1 MLNRSSCTNN
11 LQTTIVS
18 TEAESRP
25 DISLRVAECS
35 EPWRGTNFL
44 NDLNIVDKSIY
55 LDIEEDFDPLDELSP
70 ENPAEAFINDSN
82 DGWDIAPEED
92 RIKYILH
99 NIESPDVRKAMRP
112 VLTSF
117 IKVFRKELPNEPSL
131 LPPFKLELNEHN
143 DWFIDRT
150 NKRPARIQAIVKQ
163 QEVRKFIKK
172 ALTIGLIRPS
182 QAQSWSQVLLTPKK
196 DTGKWRFCIDFRS
209 LNNASKPLGW
219 PIPNIKHML
228 TRIGNKKAKYFAV
241 IDLTQGYYQI
251 SLDETSKEYTA
262 FRTADGLFEWNRLGM
277 GLKGA
282 GSYFQFHMQNTVLI
296 DLLYDI
302 LEAYLDDIITWGLT
316 IEELVSN
323 LTQIFA
329 RFEKWNIFV
338 NPDKV
343 KFGLTHVEY
352 VGSVIDQHGMHFSPE
367 KREKVL
373 DFKLPRT
380 AKDMKSFLG
389 LTGQFRDHV
398 EHYGELAA
406 PLHTLC
412 DNYNKKNPTL
422 IEWTE
427 QLQQQFSAF
436 QDAVATCPKLFFMDD
451 ISPIYLHTDASNV
464 GIGAYL
470 HQQVDAR
477 RVPIQFISKT
487 LTKTERKWDT
497 VEKEAYAIFYAFNK
511 LEYLLRDRTFT
522 LRTDAKNLTY
532 INTEHKPKVQRWKLA
547 IQHFDFKVEH
557 IPGIE
562 NVEADCFSRWR
573 KELEQDGTSGTEQ
586 NTLSLQLMEIE
597 HIPQKDTIP
606 SDIYEKIKSVHNK
619 ISGHNG
625 VQRTIDLIVRA
636 NIPVWRGMRKHVS
649 TFIKQC
655 AICQKMSAQNIGSQ
669 INPFTLAC
677 LEPMQRIY
685 IDSIGPIFADANEND
700 NNYILVI
707 IDAFSRFLQVYPTR
721 SVTAKEAL
729 IHFNNWIANF
739 GCPSEITTDNGTQFA
754 NELISDFCELANI
767 STKAPF
773 MHTAM
778 RRTLSSNELIK
789 KYYIT
794 YSVW

>member
-1 MLNRSSCTNN
+1 MEKNEVTPESITLLENNIAPTNMANSHTQSSRDADSPWIHAKICDSLFTRALLDTCSSGPRLLLTNYISSRVVDNIKLIELKNKTPIISNCTCSRAVTHTQAGTFETATCIHLNLTLFRDDNKVENKRISFRVKNGLSEDMIIGIHTIRELDLSKVFRPLFINPQILQHTDHEHEHEQPPAVEQNIQTPPTSHESEVSVSNSVSHNTRSVTRRAEMLNRSSCTNN

-182 QAQSWSQVLLTPKK
+182 QAQSWPQVLLTPKK

-511 LEYLLRDRTFT
+511 LE
-522 LRTDAKNLTY
+522 AV
-532 INTEHKPKVQRWKLA
+532 PA
-547 IQHFDFKVEH
+547 
-557 IPGIE
+557 
-562 NVEADCFSRWR
+562 SRSNIYPSYRR
-573 KELEQDGTSGTEQ
+573 KES
-586 NTLSLQLMEIE
+586 
-597 HIPQKDTIP
+597 
-606 SDIYEKIKSVHNK
+606 
-619 ISGHNG
+619 
-625 VQRTIDLIVRA
+625 
-636 NIPVWRGMRKHVS
+636 NIH
-649 TFIKQC
+649 
-655 AICQKMSAQNIGSQ
+655 
-669 INPFTLAC
+669 
-677 LEPMQRIY
+677 
-685 IDSIGPIFADANEND
+685 
-700 NNYILVI
+700 
-707 IDAFSRFLQVYPTR
+707 
-721 SVTAKEAL
+721 
-729 IHFNNWIANF
+729 
-739 GCPSEITTDNGTQFA
+739 
-754 NELISDFCELANI
+754 
-767 STKAPF
+767 
-773 MHTAM
+773 
-778 RRTLSSNELIK
+778 
-789 KYYIT
+789 
-794 YSVW
+794 